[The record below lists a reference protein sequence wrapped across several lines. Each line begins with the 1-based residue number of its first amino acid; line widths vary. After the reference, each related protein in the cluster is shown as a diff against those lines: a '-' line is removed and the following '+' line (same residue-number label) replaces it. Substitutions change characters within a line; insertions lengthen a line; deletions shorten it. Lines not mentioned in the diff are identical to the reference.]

1 MFSLDPV
8 MTETSYAQALN
19 DAIRE
24 EMRRHPL
31 VFVLGEDVARM
42 GGLFKV
48 TQNLL
53 EEFGS
58 GRVIDTP
65 ISEAAIAGAGVG
77 AALVG
82 ARPVIEFQ
90 FSDFMTIA
98 IDQIVNHAAKLCY
111 MTNGMVSV
119 PMVIRAPVGSGIS
132 LGAQHSQSLESWFVH
147 IPGLKVVMPSTAADA
162 KGLLKSAIRDE
173 NPVLF
178 FEHRL
183 LYAQR
188 GNVPDGEHLVPI
200 GVADIKRA
208 GSDITI
214 IATGRTVSLALNA
227 AQQLAQSGVEAE
239 VIDPR
244 TLQPLDTDLICRSV
258 RKTNRLVVVSD
269 AWSICGFSAE
279 VMARVVELCF
289 WDLDAPIQR
298 VCGKNVPMP
307 VATCLQNA
315 VMVSVDDIVNACQM
329 VLPPKLFG
337 LN

>member
-1 MFSLDPV
+1 
-8 MTETSYAQALN
+8 
-19 DAIRE
+19 
-24 EMRRHPL
+24 
-31 VFVLGEDVARM
+31 
-42 GGLFKV
+42 
-48 TQNLL
+48 
-53 EEFGS
+53 
-58 GRVIDTP
+58 
-65 ISEAAIAGAGVG
+65 
-77 AALVG
+77 
-82 ARPVIEFQ
+82 
-90 FSDFMTIA
+90 MTIA

-227 AQQLAQSGVEAE
+227 AQKLAQSGVEAE

-315 VMVSVDDIVNACQM
+315 VMVSVDDILNACQM